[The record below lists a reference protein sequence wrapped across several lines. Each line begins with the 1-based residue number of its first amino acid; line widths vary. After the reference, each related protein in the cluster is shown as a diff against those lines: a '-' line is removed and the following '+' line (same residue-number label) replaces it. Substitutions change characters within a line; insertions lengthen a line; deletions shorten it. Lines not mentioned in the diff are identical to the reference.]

1 MTPYLNN
8 NDITSAGNPMGPPAS
23 TDNHEEKN
31 RGVIVFLT
39 LYLLLV
45 AFFILLNAVSVINE
59 EKSEEIIGSMRDTF
73 RPVGDLSE
81 IASEFSSDIGSFA
94 QASVTLLAV
103 ADLVKKAIPLAQV
116 ENVEQG
122 ELMSITLDANAL
134 FVPERAQ
141 LKASAEDM
149 LRRTAVATSEPPP
162 GLRYDVQ
169 ALFKRDIPLGA
180 AAQGKPTLNT
190 ARASALAGAL
200 QARGGPEYSILI
212 GLDPALGDVVELRF
226 EVREESDARI
236 TFEDIL
242 ENE

>member
-1 MTPYLNN
+1 MTPYLENN
-8 NDITSAGNPMGPPAS
+8 QTASADGPMAPPRS
-23 TDNHEEKN
+23 PDHNEEKN
-31 RGVIVFLT
+31 RGIIVFLT

-59 EKSEEIIGSMRDTF
+59 DKSQEIMGSMRDTF
-73 RPVGDLSE
+73 RPVGDISD

-94 QASVTLLAV
+94 QASVTLLEV
-103 ADLVKKAIPLAQV
+103 ADLVKKAIPLAKIEDV
-116 ENVEQG
+116 KQG
-122 ELMSITLDANAL
+122 ELMSITLNVNAL
-134 FVPERAQ
+134 FVPQKAR

-149 LRRTAVATSEPPP
+149 LRRTAVAISEPPP

-180 AAQGKPTLNT
+180 AAQGRPTLNT
-190 ARASALAGAL
+190 ARASALAGEL
-200 QARGGPEYSILI
+200 QARGGPAYSILI

-236 TFEDIL
+236 TFEDVL
-242 ENE
+242 DNE